1 MQNTS
6 PRRRLSRRSGA
17 ITCLVALLLVATGGC
32 LTVGAIAPSPAPP
45 GALITILG
53 QGFGVR
59 GLLDGVLY
67 DGASIAVL
75 TWTDTQIV
83 AVLPSAKPNGSYAVQ
98 VKHAGQLSAPV
109 QHTIAAATGARI
121 SGLHLTPNSN
131 NVLSTV
137 IEFDTSAATTPWV
150 TVASAKGVFQVP
162 STGVLSTAP
171 GTHHRVAVVGLHTGV
186 PYTVT
191 AGATDSLGRPSQPGN
206 LFLTPDALPAGFPP
220 LTLTVRQEGQFAPGF
235 TLFGMTR
242 GIIAAD
248 TGIYVVDDHGE
259 PVWYHR
265 KPVTVFSH
273 TAQLQNGHFLYL
285 DYLNGLVGEID
296 LLGNPVHTWTS
307 NIGGLLH
314 HDVEEL
320 PNGNLLMLDAEVR
333 AVGGFPGGETL
344 NLVGDVVV
352 ERDREDGHTVWSLS
366 LFDLLDP
373 HRYAS
378 ADMFQAPVYDVYFG
392 GLSTRDWTHV
402 NNVIYDPS
410 DDSLILTPRTQDVI
424 LKVSRATKQLVW
436 VAGDDLPSSSA
447 DDAWPWLTF
456 VGGGRLPNFPH
467 GPSIAP
473 NGDLILYDNGN
484 ELPVEYSRGAQYA
497 IDSVSRT
504 IRQVWEY
511 VDLTYHPPL
520 FGPWL
525 GNALAF
531 PGGTALVD
539 DAGINDPN
547 LVYLRFAKVTEVRQS
562 DGQKVWELVVRDPA
576 NLEGYNGFDAQR
588 IPSLYPP

>member
-1 MQNTS
+1 MDRSQRS
-6 PRRRLSRRSGA
+6 EHVSIRRTVLASV
-17 ITCLVALLLVATGGC
+17 VALALGTSGC
-32 LTVGAIAPSPAPP
+32 LTVGAVAPNPAPP

-67 DGASIAVL
+67 GGVSIPVL
-75 TWTDTQIV
+75 AWTDSQIV
-83 AVLPSAKPNGSYAVQ
+83 AVLPNPKPNGTYPVQ
-98 VKHAGQLSAPV
+98 VKHGGQLSAPV
-109 QHTIAAATGARI
+109 SHTIAAATGATI
-121 SGLHLTPNSN
+121 SGLHLTPNPN

-137 IEFDTSAATTPWV
+137 VEFETSASATPWV
-150 TVASAKGVFQVP
+150 TVSSSAGAFQVP
-162 STGVLSTAP
+162 ASGILSAAP
-171 GTHHRVAVVGLHTGV
+171 GTSHRIAVLGLHTQV
-186 PYTVT
+186 PYTIT
-191 AGATDSLGRPSQPGN
+191 AGATDGAGRPSQPGS
-206 LFLTPDALPAGFPP
+206 LFYTPDPLPAGFPP
-220 LTLTVRQEGQFAPGF
+220 LALTVRQQGQFAPGLL
-235 TLFGMTR
+235 LFGMTR

-248 TGIYVVDDHGE
+248 TGIYVVDDGGE
-259 PVWYHR
+259 PVWYYR

-273 TAQLQNGHFLYL
+273 TAQLRNGDYLYL
-285 DYLNGLVGEID
+285 DYLNGVVGQVD

-333 AVGGFPGGETL
+333 AIPGFPGNQTL

-352 ERDREDGHTVWSLS
+352 ERDRNDGHTVWSLS
-366 LFDLLDP
+366 LFDVLDP
-373 HRYAS
+373 YRYAS
-378 ADMFQAPVYDVYFG
+378 TAMFDAPVYDAYFG

-402 NNVIYDPS
+402 NNVIYDAS

-456 VGGGRLPNFPH
+456 VGAGRLPNFPH

-497 IDSVSRT
+497 IDGASRT

-511 VDLTYHPPL
+511 VDPTYHPPL

-531 PGGTALVD
+531 PGGTALVN

-547 LVYLRFAKVTEVRQS
+547 LIYLRMAKLTEVRKS
-562 DGQKVWELVVRDPA
+562 DNQKVWELVVRDPA
-576 NLEGYNGFDAQR
+576 NLEGYNGFDAEKIQ
-588 IPSLYPP
+588 SLYPP